1 MENETEEIKK
11 ELDDLCDTIAPSKVV
26 LDIGQYQTTHANKIL
41 KEYGRFVS
49 QFELYYDLI
58 VEIFHAVNYVDKA
71 GWPKHRS
78 IQFLLFV
85 HNLKS
90 LYSSFER
97 LIHGFYEDSII
108 LARPVYE
115 AFIKSIYITCDPVDP
130 YAVVA
135 GLKGNMQKKFNLS
148 NFLKDDLKLEWHD
161 YRLFSAL
168 THANQYLVLKE
179 AIDIYQQGQKD
190 AITLKFQFD
199 KKLFEL
205 GVNVISYLLLVDLK
219 AIITL
224 FATNS
229 NHILKNEMIK
239 KAERLIDLRERDFS
253 LHPKDYWPKV
263 IKDTKD
269 IFEMIK
275 ETEAGEKWVDSWQK
289 IRNQ

>member
-1 MENETEEIKK
+1 MENEIEEIKK
-11 ELDDLCDTIAPSKVV
+11 ELDDLCNTIAPSKVV

-58 VEIFHAVNYVDKA
+58 VETFHAVNYIDKA

-78 IQFLLFV
+78 VQFLLFV

-115 AFIKSIYITCDPVDP
+115 AFIKSIFITCNPKEP
-130 YAVVA
+130 YAVFA
-135 GLKGNMQKKFNLS
+135 KRFNLS
-148 NFLKDDLKLEWHD
+148 NFLKDNLRLDWHA
-161 YRLFSAL
+161 YGLFSGFA
-168 THANQYLVLKE
+168 HANKYSVLKE
-179 AIDIYQQGQKD
+179 ATGIYQEKQKE

-199 KKLFEL
+199 QKLFEV
-205 GVNVISYLLLVDLK
+205 GVNYISYLLLIYLK
-219 AIITL
+219 AIVTL

-229 NHILKNEMIK
+229 NHILKKEMIEK
-239 KAERLIDLRERDFS
+239 TERLIYLRERGFS
-253 LHPKDYWPKV
+253 LHPKDYWPKI

-269 IFEMIK
+269 IFEMVRK
-275 ETEAGEKWVDSWQK
+275 TELGNNWVDVWK
-289 IRNQ
+289 EIRGI